1 MKASMHDMFV
11 ALSIAACGGVVAV
24 LGQIRRNKHMLS
36 FIDIISQIVMA
47 VFAGFLVHCICIQFE
62 VTAPGT
68 GYYLAAISLAGYTA
82 RPLITRIKRAILGK
96 FGLFLGSSGGGV
108 NDL

>member
-36 FIDIISQIVMA
+36 FIDIIS
-47 VFAGFLVHCICIQFE
+47 
-62 VTAPGT
+62 
-68 GYYLAAISLAGYTA
+68 
-82 RPLITRIKRAILGK
+82 
-96 FGLFLGSSGGGV
+96 
-108 NDL
+108 